1 MVAKTRR
8 KRSVGTKRI
17 KTAKRRKNNTRSK
30 RGRTAKRGGMPP
42 SAAAARIARRIA
54 PRVFDNIITG
64 HNPLP
69 DNKELV
75 INGRRYFGLPG
86 DIPSPSVKER
96 VYNEYNEKTE
106 NPVEMLGVADSAFS
120 AAHKAM
126 YNDELHAK
134 YQTPTHT
141 RRQPI
146 GSGVFSTPQQRRMLY
161 DNENHTPSGRPMK
174 YSTPAG
180 PSSDLSSPPPPR
192 DDLSIRGNR
201 LPYNPMDF
209 ADMAAR
215 NPIQKLD
222 FGDEFK
228 TPESSP
234 YSKSASSLQ
243 KTFKKK
249 LGEHRSDTAS
259 SPPPTPP
266 RFRI

>member
-1 MVAKTRR
+1 MVTKPRQ

-30 RGRTAKRGGMPP
+30 RGRGHGRGRTTKRGGMPP
-42 SAAAARIARRIA
+42 SAAAAARIAARSAATAAKHTQQILPQYGPYGVKSKTFSEQFTDKA
-54 PRVFDNIITG
+54 NETTGNLVEMAITG
-64 HNPLP
+64 KGVG
-69 DNKELV
+69 DNMEK
-75 INGRRYFGLPG
+75 
-86 DIPSPSVKER
+86 SA
-96 VYNEYNEKTE
+96 YNERRRELFNNKTPARPYN
-106 NPVEMLGVADSAFS
+106 PA
-120 AAHKAM
+120 
-126 YNDELHAK
+126 Y
-134 YQTPTHT
+134 
-141 RRQPI
+141 
-146 GSGVFSTPQQRRMLY
+146 FSTPQQRRMLY
-161 DNENHTPSGRPMK
+161 DNENHTPSGRPMI

-234 YSKSASSLQ
+234 YRKSASSLQ

-249 LGEHRSDTAS
+249 LG
-259 SPPPTPP
+259 
-266 RFRI
+266 

>member
-30 RGRTAKRGGMPP
+30 RGRTTKRGGMPP
-42 SAAAARIARRIA
+42 PAAARFAAARIAPRIA

-96 VYNEYNEKTE
+96 VYNEYNEKIE

-134 YQTPTHT
+134 YQTPAHT

-161 DNENHTPSGRPMK
+161 DNENYIPFRQPIID
-174 YSTPAG
+174 STPAG

-192 DDLSIRGNR
+192 DDLSIRGNAIR
-201 LPYNPMDF
+201 PPLPYNPMDF

-222 FGDEFK
+222 FDDEFK
-228 TPESSP
+228 TLESSP
-234 YSKSASSLQ
+234 YRNSASSRQ

-249 LGEHRSDTAS
+249 LGEH
-259 SPPPTPP
+259 
-266 RFRI
+266 